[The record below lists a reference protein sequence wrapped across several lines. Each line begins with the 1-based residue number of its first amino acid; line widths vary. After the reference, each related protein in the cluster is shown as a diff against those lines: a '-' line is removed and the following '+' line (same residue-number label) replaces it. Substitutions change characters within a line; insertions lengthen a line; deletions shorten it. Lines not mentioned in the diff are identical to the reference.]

1 MAAIT
6 GDNKMADSEPL
17 VLPLSGRQVTQLQ
30 FDYAFGI
37 NFCEDEKLF
46 SLRIGMPFTTTTGPI
61 TESYDPEQC
70 VQCGP
75 LLALLHTYVLSVTA
89 TRKGRLKV
97 VFTNGLTLCVD
108 PHPQFEAWE
117 LVGSDGTRVISV
129 PGGDLVTWRADRVKD
144 ENAARL

>member
-1 MAAIT
+1 MT
-6 GDNKMADSEPL
+6 DSNL
-17 VLPLSGRQVTQLQ
+17 LALPLSGRQVTQLR
-30 FDYAFGI
+30 FDHAFGI
-37 NFCEDEKLF
+37 DFCEDEKLF
-46 SLRIGMPFTTTTGPI
+46 SLRIGMPLTMTTGLV
-61 TESYDPEQC
+61 TASYDPEKC

-75 LLALLHTYVLSVTA
+75 LLALFHTFVVSATA
-89 TRKGRLKV
+89 TRKGRLEV
-97 VFTNGLTLCVD
+97 GFTNGLAICVD

>member
-1 MAAIT
+1 MASIT
-6 GDNKMADSEPL
+6 GENIITDSKPL
-17 VLPLSGRQVTQLQ
+17 ALPLSGRQVTQLR

-37 NFCEDEKLF
+37 DFCEDEKPF
-46 SLRIGMPFTTTTGPI
+46 SLRIGMPFTMTAGPV
-61 TESYDPEQC
+61 TATYDPEKC

-75 LLALLHTYVLSVTA
+75 LLALLHTVVVSATA
-89 TRKGRLKV
+89 TRKGRLEV
-97 VFTNGLTLCVD
+97 GFTNGLTLCVD

>member
-1 MAAIT
+1 MASIT
-6 GDNKMADSEPL
+6 GENIMTDCKPL
-17 VLPLSGRQVTQLQ
+17 ALPLSGRQVTRLR

-37 NFCEDEKLF
+37 DFYEDEKLF
-46 SLRIGMPFTTTTGPI
+46 SLRIEVPFTTTTGPI
-61 TESYDPEQC
+61 TESYDPEKC

-75 LLALLHTYVLSVTA
+75 LLALLHTVVVSATA
-89 TRKGRLKV
+89 TRKGRLEV
-97 VFTNGLTLCVD
+97 GFTSGLTLCVEPD
-108 PHPQFEAWE
+108 PQFEAWE